1 MKSMAFFC
9 IIILGTVSAQD
20 DLVSNGI
27 TLVHEGF
34 DAWDESK
41 MIEGKALL
49 ERALSLRTDD
59 PDILYWLAF
68 ANYRLAIKAFY
79 NKQEADEEKA
89 EKLVDQG
96 IEYLEKANDIR
107 PTSESLALL
116 GSLTGLSI
124 QFNPIS
130 GMWKGPKSNGQYAD
144 AIKRNPENPRAYYLQ
159 GIGKMNTPE
168 MFGGGADK
176 AIPSFIKAIEWY
188 EKESASAETSVVVPR
203 WGYAECC
210 AFLGNAYLKLK
221 DYDNARQSFE
231 KALAINPNA
240 RLAKNG
246 LAKIESEQ
254 VK

>member
-1 MKSMAFFC
+1 MKAIFFC

-20 DLVSNGI
+20 DLVSDGI

-34 DAWDESK
+34 GRWDESR
-41 MIEGKALL
+41 IVEGKALL
-49 ERALSLRTDD
+49 ERALALRADD

-68 ANYRLAIKAFY
+68 ANYRLAIKSFY
-79 NKQEADEEKA
+79 GKQDVDEDRA
-89 EKLVDQG
+89 EKLVDEG
-96 IEYLEKANDIR
+96 IQFLEKANDVR
-107 PTSESLALL
+107 PSSESLALL

-130 GMWKGPKSNGQYAD
+130 GMWKGPKSNGQYAE

-176 AIPSFIKAIEWY
+176 AIPSFLKAIEWY
-188 EKESASAETSVVVPR
+188 EKEASMSDTSAVVPR

-210 AFLGNAYLKLK
+210 AFLGNAYLKLN
-221 DYDNARQSFE
+221 DHDNAKKAFE
-231 KALAINPNA
+231 KALAIDPDA
-240 RLAKNG
+240 RLARSG
-246 LAKIESEQ
+246 LAKIESAQ